1 MFLAGLSQQ
10 QKETLMCLAHNVVV
24 SDGLLSTGEEL
35 MMADMHREMNLDPGF
50 APHYLPLSGVE
61 RIFVTQRSRIIALM
75 ALLRLG
81 YADGAFE
88 IEEQFFIRDLAAAL
102 NVGPQHLAR
111 IENWVRRL
119 IALQQE
125 ASDLM

>member
-35 MMADMHREMNLDPGF
+35 MMADMHREMNLDPAF
-50 APHYLPLSGVE
+50 EPHYLPLAGVE
-61 RIFVTQRSRIIALM
+61 SIFVTQRSRIVVLM
-75 ALLRLG
+75 ALVQLG

-88 IEEQFFIRDLAAAL
+88 IEEQFLIRDLATAFGI
-102 NVGPQHLAR
+102 VPQHMIR